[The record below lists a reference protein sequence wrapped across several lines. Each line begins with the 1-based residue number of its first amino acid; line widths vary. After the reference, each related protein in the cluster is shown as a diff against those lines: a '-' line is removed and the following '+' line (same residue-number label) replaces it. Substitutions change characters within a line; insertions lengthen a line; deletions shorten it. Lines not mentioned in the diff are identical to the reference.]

1 MLNKIQMKKK
11 HRRAVCFAI
20 LIIPSALTLIIGT
33 VGDLC
38 RWIAN
43 KVIDTA
49 DWLKTKL
56 RVYDYD
62 PD

>member
-1 MLNKIQMKKK
+1 MKKK

-20 LIIPSALTLIIGT
+20 LVIPMLLNIIIGIIA
-33 VGDLC
+33 DLT
-38 RWIAN
+38 RWIAESI
-43 KVIDTA
+43 IDAA

>member
-1 MLNKIQMKKK
+1 MKKK
-11 HRRAVCFAI
+11 YRRAVCFTLNSIIALI
-20 LIIPSALTLIIGT
+20 LSPFI
-33 VGDLC
+33 V
-38 RWIAN
+38 IAYLGRLSEIFLLDFAM
-43 KVIDTA
+43 KPC

>member
-1 MLNKIQMKKK
+1 MKKK

-56 RVYDYD
+56 RVYYYD

>member
-1 MLNKIQMKKK
+1 MKKK

-20 LIIPSALTLIIGT
+20 LIIPYIFTLLFGV
-33 VGDLC
+33 VGDSC
-38 RWIAN
+38 RWIVDN
-43 KVIDTA
+43 VIDGA

-56 RVYDYD
+56 IVYDYD

>member
-1 MLNKIQMKKK
+1 MKKK
-11 HRRAVCFAI
+11 YRKAVCFAI
-20 LIIPSALTLIIGT
+20 LIIPSIFTLIIG
-33 VGDLC
+33 VIADSS

-43 KVIDTA
+43 KIIDCA

-56 RVYDYD
+56 RVYDTD

>member
-1 MLNKIQMKKK
+1 MKKK
-11 HRRAVCFAI
+11 YRRAVCFAI
-20 LIIPSALTLIIGT
+20 LIIPSVLTLIIG
-33 VGDLC
+33 VIGDSC

-56 RVYDYD
+56 KVYDYD
-62 PD
+62 TD

>member
-1 MLNKIQMKKK
+1 MKKK

-20 LIIPSALTLIIGT
+20 LVIPMFLNIIIG
-33 VGDLC
+33 VVADLT
-38 RWIAN
+38 RWIAESI
-43 KVIDTA
+43 IDGA

>member
-1 MLNKIQMKKK
+1 MTLIMKKK

-20 LIIPSALTLIIGT
+20 LIIPSIFTLIVGV
-33 VGDLC
+33 VGDLT
-38 RWIAN
+38 RWIAESI
-43 KVIDTA
+43 IDAA

>member
-1 MLNKIQMKKK
+1 MKKK
-11 HRRAVCFAI
+11 HRRAVCFTI
-20 LIIPSALTLIIGT
+20 LIIPSILILIIG
-33 VGDLC
+33 VVADSC

-43 KVIDTA
+43 KIIDCA

>member
-1 MLNKIQMKKK
+1 MKKK

-20 LIIPSALTLIIGT
+20 LIIPSILTLIIGV
-33 VGDLC
+33 VGDSC

-43 KVIDTA
+43 KIINAA

-56 RVYDYD
+56 RVYDTD
-62 PD
+62 PE